1 MDLQPTASPLEEELG
16 LRFYATEAR
25 GIGGRLR
32 SRPEDF
38 VVEEITKEGLVA
50 NQELGGLFRGEGK
63 YSLAVLTKT
72 SRDTIPT
79 SRQIGE
85 TLNASVSFAG
95 IKDRRAITSQL
106 ISIDRRLEQGGLEL
120 KIPRVAVR
128 VVGLSKWPLEPG
140 ELRGNRF
147 TITVRGLQKGLPE
160 TFKADWLPGYFG
172 HQRFGTTRPNTHRIG
187 RFLVKKDFEGA
198 VRELVA
204 EPYPN
209 EPEAIAHARS
219 DLKASWNLS
228 RALKNFP
235 RSLAYERMVLMRL
248 MESPGDPL
256 RALKALPWSMV
267 RLYVNAYQS
276 YLFNLALSRRWEQY
290 GLGSLENGDYASPLD
305 RWGSPAR
312 PIKTSPSNVATLRKM
327 VASGKGVLMMRV
339 VGARTEMEGND
350 RDVYF
355 EILETE
361 GITLHDFENIAG
373 SPFFGTLRFSLFRPI
388 DFSLSG
394 ASPDELF
401 PGMQRQT
408 VATSLP
414 KGCYATV
421 LLREMMRP
429 ADPFTAG
436 F

>member
-16 LRFYATEAR
+16 IRFYATKAK

-38 VVEEITKEGLVA
+38 IVEEITKEGLVA
-50 NQELGGLFRGEGK
+50 NHELGGLFRGEGR

-72 SRDTIPT
+72 SRNTIPI
-79 SRQIGE
+79 SRQIGKI
-85 TLNASVSFAG
+85 LGASVCFAG

-106 ISIDRRLEQGGLEL
+106 ISIDRRLEQRDLEL
-120 KIPRVAVR
+120 KIPGATVR
-128 VVGLSKWPLEPG
+128 VVGVSKWPLEAG
-140 ELRGNRF
+140 ELRGNHF
-147 TITVRGLQKGLPE
+147 TITIRGLQKGLPE

-209 EPEAIAHARS
+209 EPEDIAQARA
-219 DLKASWNLS
+219 DLKASWDIS

-248 MESPGDPL
+248 MEAPGDPL
-256 RALKALPWSMV
+256 RALKALPWSII
-267 RLYVNAYQS
+267 RLYINAYQS

-305 RWGSPAR
+305 KWGSPAR
-312 PIKTSPSNVATLRKM
+312 PIKMSQSNAAILRKM

-339 VGARTEMEGND
+339 VGARTEMEGKD

-373 SPFFGTLRFSLFRPI
+373 SPFFGTLRFSLFRPF
-388 DFSLSG
+388 DFSISEV
-394 ASPDELF
+394 SPDELSHS
-401 PGMQRQT
+401 MQRQT
-408 VATSLP
+408 VKTSLP